1 MNDINK
7 QFEIINEIL
16 DRIDAKQKEINEK
29 LDEVIAA
36 LHAYD
41 DENIED
47 INEGYGESSFES
59 FMDSKDDIL
68 NWKVDGAERRTH
80 HVTNEEADGD
90 AATFNDYGMR
100 VVDRGKDINNTQ
112 DKHVGETKKRNKR
125 KYYKPKQTK

>member
-47 INEGYGESSFES
+47 VNEGYGESSFES
-59 FMDSKDDIL
+59 FMNSKDDIL
-68 NWKVDGAERRTH
+68 SWKVDGAERRIH
-80 HVTNEEADGD
+80 HVTNEEADED
-90 AATFNDYGMR
+90 TNNKIR
-100 VVDRGKDINNTQ
+100 VGRDRDSNTQ
-112 DKHVGETKKRNKR
+112 DNKHVGETKKRNKR
-125 KYYKPKQTK
+125 KYYKPKSKQ

>member
-36 LHAYD
+36 LHEYD

-90 AATFNDYGMR
+90 ANKIR
-100 VVDRGKDINNTQ
+100 VGRDNNTQ